1 MADRLLRRLNDLN
14 TKDCLWIYILR
25 ILKDGPVH
33 AYTLRSE
40 IHRRFGFR
48 PGTVT
53 AYRVLY
59 SLASGDFVTKK
70 TEGRRKIYSITEKG
84 KGELGEAV
92 KFYRKQVKALSA
104 S

>member
-1 MADRLLRRLNDLN
+1 MADKLLRRLGDLN
-14 TKDCLWIYILR
+14 TKDCLWMYILR
-25 ILKDGPVH
+25 ILKDKSVH
-33 AYTLRSE
+33 AYSLRQE
-40 IHRRFGFR
+40 ILDRFGFK

-59 SLASGDFVTKK
+59 SLTARDFVTKK

-84 KGELGEAV
+84 KIELGEAV
-92 KFYRKQVKALSA
+92 KFYRKQVKALSV

>member
-1 MADRLLRRLNDLN
+1 MPEKLLRRLEDLN
-14 TKDCLWIYILR
+14 TRGCLWMYILR

-33 AYTLRSE
+33 AYTLRKQ
-40 IHRRFGFR
+40 IHERFGFR

-59 SLASGDFVTKK
+59 ALTSGGFVTKK

-84 KGELGEAV
+84 KRELAEALT
-92 KFYRKQVKALSA
+92 FYRKQAKALS
-104 S
+104 